1 MKKPLAITFMVDE
14 KEVRRSIA
22 LLTGESISDED
33 LESKYLS
40 NPVEVDLEETVG
52 KSDSFQMIAGFVGL
66 IMAKRIEE

>member
-22 LLTGESISDED
+22 LLTGEAISDED

-40 NPVEVDLEETVG
+40 NPVEVDIQEMLDE
-52 KSDSFQMIAGFVGL
+52 SDSFRMIAGFVGL
-66 IMAKRIEE
+66 IMAKRME